1 MEPFRNRG
9 RLSYFIAHYGTTY
22 GARGARSHDRPPCHG
37 NQAGARAATKYCT
50 AYAYGAIETTEQP
63 PSLLTP
69 SSIDVD
75 RIIIRITLQQTIF
88 SFMTPVTN
96 NCITLHQAIFFRV
109 LAYIKTSNASLH
121 HPTTQVPSDTCDS
134 TDLRQP
140 PKAKSFSQIHLVHQ
154 RSAVCPARPSL
165 RLNSL
170 NCRLVGN
177 RNSEPRNDATRSQ
190 RHRSKCALHRR
201 GCANAARQPLPRTR
215 RRARDGADGRR
226 SL

>member
-1 MEPFRNRG
+1 MSRKPSRG
-9 RLSYFIAHYGTTY
+9 PG
-22 GARGARSHDRPPCHG
+22 
-37 NQAGARAATKYCT
+37 AATKYCT

-96 NCITLHQAIFFRV
+96 NRITLHQAIFFRV

-121 HPTTQVPSDTCDS
+121 HPMTPVPSDTCDS

-140 PKAKSFSQIHLVHQ
+140 PKAQSFSQIHLVTNYIH
-154 RSAVCPARPSL
+154 AVEVTALLSSL
-165 RLNSL
+165 RLIL
-170 NCRLVGN
+170 
-177 RNSEPRNDATRSQ
+177 TRSRVPSTPFNAPQ
-190 RHRSKCALHRR
+190 SR
-201 GCANAARQPLPRTR
+201 GSNDL
-215 RRARDGADGRR
+215 
-226 SL
+226 SLASFDAKQTLLRCPHH